1 MSEIIRAEGVS
12 YEYITH
18 DEDGSED
25 VNEALHGIDFSIED
39 GDFVAVLGM
48 NGSGKSTLAKLLNAI
63 YLPSQGDV
71 IVLGMNTKDENN
83 VLNIRKDV
91 GMVFQNPDNQIIAN
105 IVEED
110 VAFGPE
116 NLGVPTDEI
125 IERVNDSLQ
134 RVAMT
139 DYRNVSPNNL
149 SGGQKQRIA
158 IAGVLTMK
166 PRCIILDESTAMLD
180 PNGRREV
187 IETVTKL
194 NHEEGITVILITH
207 YMEEVVYA
215 DRVIIMEKGD
225 VVMTGTPK
233 EIFSH
238 GDKIRRLGLDVP
250 QVTEL
255 ADMLRADGWGLP
267 EGLIEVDEL
276 VEALTSGS
284 SGRHGTEQAGPGSE
298 TGAAQK
304 DKASAAGG
312 QS

>member
-1 MSEIIRAEGVS
+1 MNEIIRAEGVG

-18 DEDGSED
+18 DEDGVEE
-25 VNEALHGIDFSIED
+25 VNEALRGIDFSIEE
-39 GDFVAVLGM
+39 GEFVAVLGM

-71 IVLGMNTKDENN
+71 VVLGMNTKDESN
-83 VLNIRKDV
+83 VLNIRKAV

-125 IERVNDSLQ
+125 VERVNDSLQ

-158 IAGVLTMK
+158 IAGVLAMK

-180 PNGRREV
+180 PNGRKEV

-233 EIFSH
+233 EVFSH
-238 GDKIRRLGLDVP
+238 GEEIRRLGLDVP

-267 EGLIEVDEL
+267 EGIIEVDEL
-276 VEALTSGS
+276 VEALTAGG
-284 SGRHGTEQAGPGSE
+284 SGRQGTEQAGQGSGI
-298 TGAAQK
+298 GAAQE
-304 DKASAAGG
+304 DKTSAVGG